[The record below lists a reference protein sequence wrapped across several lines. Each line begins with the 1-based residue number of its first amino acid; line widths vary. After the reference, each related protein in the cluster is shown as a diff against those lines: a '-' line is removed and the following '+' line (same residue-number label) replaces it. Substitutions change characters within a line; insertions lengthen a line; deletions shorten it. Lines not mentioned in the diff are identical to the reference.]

1 MEREIIFESSDW
13 HCDPDG
19 LIDEAKEFIR
29 RGKEAGGTILGCGD
43 LLNLLPI
50 GREKFNGAMVVNE
63 LVQALDG
70 YPFYYISGNHDPY
83 PWVVEL
89 FRDAPNIKVV
99 KRLESELGRRT
110 YLFTHGHQ
118 WAIDW
123 ALLRHFAPRFVEFM
137 VDHFPR
143 LWYRFCKRVGWM
155 ASEAKHKAS
164 TGHRERQK
172 YNDLTGIIWRNG
184 IRFAQHHGCCVILG
198 HTHASGEFRRFAG
211 GDTGIVAVMVDGGDL
226 RDGTYVV
233 VDQDAH
239 LEYL

>member
-1 MEREIIFESSDW
+1 MERDIIFESSDW
-13 HCDPDG
+13 HCDPNG

-29 RGKEAGGTILGCGD
+29 RGKEAGATIVGCGD
-43 LLNLLPI
+43 LLNLLPM

-70 YPFYYISGNHDPY
+70 YPFYYVSGNHDPY

-89 FRDAPNIKVV
+89 FRDTPNIEVV
-99 KRLESELGRRT
+99 KRLESELGGRT
-110 YLFTHGHQ
+110 YLFT
-118 WAIDW
+118 
-123 ALLRHFAPRFVEFM
+123 
-137 VDHFPR
+137 DHLPR

-155 ASEAKHKAS
+155 ASEAKRKAS

-184 IRFAQHHGCCVILG
+184 IKFAQHDGCCVVLG
-198 HTHASGEFRRFAG
+198 HTHTSGEFKRFAG
-211 GDTGIVAVMVDGGDL
+211 GDTGIISVIVDGGDL

-233 VDQDAH
+233 VDSDAH